1 MNNVRYSTRNIDRTL
16 LFLFY
21 LHKTKVEAR
30 TATEHLNNDSHLS
43 LLFVD
48 LFNHTRETTKRS
60 ISNLNV
66 LAYDVR
72 NFDFLRFIL
81 KLVNLRIRFTSL
93 SRRGVGLSIPPRK
106 PNTLGVLRNS

>member
-48 LFNHTRETTKRS
+48 L
-60 ISNLNV
+60 
-66 LAYDVR
+66 
-72 NFDFLRFIL
+72 
-81 KLVNLRIRFTSL
+81 
-93 SRRGVGLSIPPRK
+93 
-106 PNTLGVLRNS
+106 